1 MLTLVIGGSASGKS
15 EYAEAHV
22 CTLPGSR
29 IYLATMEPWD
39 GECRARIARHRA
51 ARVHRNF
58 TTIERYRDLE
68 HLSLPPDSNV
78 LLECL
83 SNLLANERYGTPSRQ
98 ADQVLES
105 LIHLARQCRHLTV
118 VTNEVFSGGT
128 DYKGDTLAYLRQL
141 AWLNRQLA
149 RRAERVVEVVCGLP
163 NVLKGEGHENLF

>member
-15 EYAEAHV
+15 EYAETHV
-22 CTLPGSR
+22 YTLSGSR

-39 GECRARIARHRA
+39 EECRARIARHQTARA
-51 ARVHRNF
+51 HRHF

-68 HLSLPPDSNV
+68 HLTLPPDSNV

-83 SNLLANERYGTPSRQ
+83 SNLLANERYGTPSRE
-98 ADQVLES
+98 ADQVLAS
-105 LIHLARQCRHLTV
+105 LTHLARQCRHLTV

-128 DYKGDTLAYLRQL
+128 DYEGDTLEYLRQL

-149 RRAERVVEVVCGLP
+149 QQADLVVEVVCGLP
-163 NVLKGEGHENLF
+163 NVLKGERL

>member
-1 MLTLVIGGSASGKS
+1 MLTVVIGGSASGKS

-22 CTLPGSR
+22 CTLSGAR

-39 GECRARIARHRA
+39 GECRARIARHQA
-51 ARVHRNF
+51 ARAHRHF
-58 TTIERYRDLE
+58 ATLERYRDLE
-68 HLSLPPDSNV
+68 HLTLPPDGTV

-98 ADQVLES
+98 ADQVLAG
-105 LIHLARQCRHLTV
+105 LIHLARQCRHLTI

-128 DYKGDTLAYLRQL
+128 DYEGDTLAYLGQL

-149 RRAERVVEVVCGLP
+149 QRADLVVEVVCGLP
-163 NVLKGEGHENLF
+163 NVLKGARP